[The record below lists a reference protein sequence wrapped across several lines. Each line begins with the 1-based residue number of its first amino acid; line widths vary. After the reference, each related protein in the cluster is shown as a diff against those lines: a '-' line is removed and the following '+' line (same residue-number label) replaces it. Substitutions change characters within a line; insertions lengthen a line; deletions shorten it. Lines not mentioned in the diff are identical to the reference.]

1 MQKSVE
7 IFLYPGAD
15 AIDVTGPLEV
25 FSVATEILKQAGNQQ
40 SGYQIRFSA
49 LHPGSVRLGS
59 GLEVVVSTALSPATQ
74 SDYFLIP
81 GAMDVTTLVH
91 DRCLIDLLRQRA
103 ARSKQVVSIC
113 TGAFVLA
120 EMGILSGLRC
130 TTHWAYAEQ
139 LAADYPDVHV
149 DADALY
155 IEQGDVCTSAGVTAG
170 IDLALALVE
179 RDFDEPLAL
188 QVARSLV
195 LYLRRSGLQSQFS
208 APLQL
213 REKAGKR
220 FAQLHDWLNEHLQLP
235 LNVEKMAEQA
245 AMSPRHFA
253 RNFTAETGITPG
265 EYIELMRMERA
276 RILLSSTQASLD
288 LIADQSGFGRE
299 ERMRRVFIKR
309 LGVTPGQYRIRFAE
323 RDVLDR
329 C

>member
-25 FSVATEILKQAGNQQ
+25 FSVATEMQRQAGLAN

-49 LHPGSVRLGS
+49 LHPGPVRLGS
-59 GLEVVVSTALSPATQ
+59 GLEVIADSALSISTR
-74 SDYFLIP
+74 SDYFVIP
-81 GAMDVTTLVH
+81 GAMDISSLLA
-91 DRCLIDLLRQRA
+91 DRRLIDLLRQRA
-103 ARSKQVVSIC
+103 SRSKQVVSIC

-120 EMGILSGLRC
+120 EMGLLSGLRC
-130 TTHWAYAEQ
+130 TTHWAYAEK
-139 LAADYPDVHV
+139 LAADYPDVRV
-149 DADALY
+149 DADALF
-155 IEQGDVCTSAGVTAG
+155 IEQGQVCTSAGVTAG
-170 IDLALALVE
+170 IDLSLALVE
-179 RDFDEPLAL
+179 NDFDEKLAL

-213 REKAGKR
+213 RQKAGKR
-220 FAQLHDWLNEHLQLP
+220 FTDLHDWLEQNLQQP
-235 LNVEKMAEQA
+235 LNVDVLAEKA

-253 RNFTAETGITPG
+253 RSFAVETGITPG
-265 EYIELMRMERA
+265 KYIELMRMERA
-276 RILLSSTQASLD
+276 RILLSSTTASLA
-288 LIADQSGFGRE
+288 LIADQAGFMRE

-309 LGVTPGQYRIRFAE
+309 LGITPGQYRIRFAE

-329 C
+329 L